1 MNIRKLGLSVLAAA
15 FIAVPAW
22 EALDSAAQAMESVFI
37 PQASYRTGKYSV
49 NGTPFA
55 NGFDDYLAMLNAR
68 DGGIEGV
75 KIDTE
80 ECEFGYVTDK
90 GVECYERFK
99 AKNPVAYTPLS
110 TGVTYKL
117 VPKAPVDKIP
127 VLSSGYGMS
136 AAADGR
142 WFPYVFNF
150 PTSYWSQASA
160 FVRYI
165 GEQEG
170 GLAKLKGKKIGLIF
184 LESGYGR
191 EPIPLLKKLAE
202 KYGYEFQD
210 FSVPGK
216 EMEKQQA
223 QWRKIVKWKPD
234 WMLMWG
240 WGNMNRVAI
249 RRATEFGFPL
259 NKFIGVWWSGAD
271 SDTKPLGK
279 LAKGY
284 RAGNWH
290 APDACCQV
298 HKDIIAHVYDKGK
311 GHDKAMVGQVLY
323 NRGVVTAMYITEAVR
338 DAVKA
343 NGGKAVNGE
352 QVRDAMEKLSIDAG
366 RLKGL
371 GFDGFTSPIKVSCAD
386 HEGSGPVVIQEW
398 DGDKWTVIK
407 RDVKPL
413 TDVVRPMLEAA
424 AVTEGEKLG
433 YSKRS
438 NCN

>member
-1 MNIRKLGLSVLAAA
+1 MNIRKLGLRLLAAA
-15 FIAVPAW
+15 FVAVPVW
-22 EALDSAAQAMESVFI
+22 EASVTAAQADSIFI

-99 AKNPVAYTPLS
+99 SRNPVAYTPLS

-117 VPKAPVDKIP
+117 VPKAAVDKIP

-170 GLAKLKGKKIGLIF
+170 GLDKLKGKKIGLIF

-202 KYGYEFQD
+202 KYGYEFKD
-210 FSVPGK
+210 YSVPGK

-234 WMLMWG
+234 YMLMWG

-352 QVRDAMEKLSIDAG
+352 QVRDAMETLNIDAA
-366 RLKGL
+366 RLKGI
-371 GFDGFTSPIKVSCAD
+371 GFEGFTSPIKVSCAD
-386 HEGSGPVVIQEW
+386 HEGSGPVIIQEW
-398 DGDKWTVIK
+398 DGEKWNVIK

-433 YSKRS
+433 YKKRDG
-438 NCN
+438 CN

>member
-1 MNIRKLGLSVLAAA
+1 MYIRRLGLGLVAAA
-15 FIAVPAW
+15 MFTAPAW
-22 EALDSAAQAMESVFI
+22 EARVSAVEAAESVFI

-55 NGFDDYLAMLNAR
+55 NGFDDYLQMLNAR

-80 ECEFGYVTDK
+80 ECEFGYNTDK

-99 AKNPVAYTPLS
+99 SRNPVAYTPLS

-117 VPKAPVDKIP
+117 VPKAPVDQIP

-160 FVRYI
+160 FVSFI
-165 GEQEG
+165 AESEG
-170 GLAKLKGKKIGLIF
+170 GRDKLKGKKIGLIF

-191 EPIPLLKKLAE
+191 EPIPLLKALAE
-202 KYGYEFQD
+202 KYGFEFQD
-210 FSVPGK
+210 YSVPGK

-259 NKFIGVWWSGAD
+259 NRFIGVWWSGAD

-290 APDACCQV
+290 APDACCDV
-298 HKDIIAHVYDKGK
+298 HKDILKHVYDKGK
-311 GHDKAMVGQVLY
+311 GHDKAQVGQVLY

-338 DAVKA
+338 DAIKA
-343 NGGKAVNGE
+343 KGGKSPTGSD
-352 QVRDAMEKLSIDAG
+352 VRDAMEKLDITEE
-366 RLKGL
+366 RLKGI
-371 GFDGFTSPIKVSCAD
+371 GFEGFTSPIKVTCAD
-386 HEGSGPVVIQEW
+386 HEGSGPVIIQEW
-398 DGDKWTVIK
+398 DGEKWVIVK
-407 RDVKPL
+407 KGVKPMAN
-413 TDVVRPMLEAA
+413 VVRPMLEAA
-424 AVTEGEKLG
+424 AKKEGTNFG
-433 YSKRS
+433 YKMRE
-438 NCN
+438 NCS

>member
-1 MNIRKLGLSVLAAA
+1 MKIRKLGLSIMAAA

-22 EALDSAAQAMESVFI
+22 EAPNSAAQAMESVFI

-55 NGFDDYLAMLNAR
+55 NGFDDYLSMLNAR

-160 FVRYI
+160 FIRYI

-170 GLAKLKGKKIGLIF
+170 GLEKLKGKKVGLIF

-191 EPIPLLKKLAE
+191 EPIPLLKKLSE

-234 WMLMWG
+234 WMFMWG

-298 HKDIIAHVYDKGK
+298 HKDILTHVYGKGK
-311 GHDKAMVGQVLY
+311 GNDKSMVGQVLY

-338 DAVKA
+338 DAIKA
-343 NGGKAVNGE
+343 NGGKAVNGA
-352 QVRDAMEKLSIDAG
+352 QVRDAMEKLNIDAG

-398 DGDKWTVIK
+398 DGEKWTVIK

-433 YSKRS
+433 YSKRG
-438 NCN
+438 NCS